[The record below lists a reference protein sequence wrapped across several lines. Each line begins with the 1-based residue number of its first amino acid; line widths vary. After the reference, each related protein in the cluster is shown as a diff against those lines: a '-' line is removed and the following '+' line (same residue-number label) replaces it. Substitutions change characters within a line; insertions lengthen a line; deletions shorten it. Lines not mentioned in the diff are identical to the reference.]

1 MGLHQ
6 QQSETSTRSAT
17 LYLFFKVFASWFLRQ
32 KLQQKMTLPNQ
43 LMLKWFPLTNVLY
56 DLYSLCVPTP
66 LVYQQQSGSASR
78 GFHPHNCW
86 NKSSTHSNPD
96 FSPVIPT
103 KRASLFVQM
112 FRTNAF
118 GLYFGLPWPSFA
130 CDRLNDHNFHTHFC
144 RASSQVQFV
153 LHPPSTL
160 QWEISVESPMHSWRS
175 RHGRHSFKHW
185 KRETYVKL
193 LQPSAGHLTNGK
205 DQVVQREIETGTV
218 NCIWYLCIL
227 ITWIP
232 KSSPPWSASVL
243 FRDRCLVPSPPQGC
257 THSVHGVQSW
267 QSLPSLPQPN
277 GGSEF
282 LNSKNQV
289 KFATNL
295 ETKSSNRDTQ
305 RF

>member
-1 MGLHQ
+1 MCAPVSLRRSKIDCHGA
-6 QQSETSTRSAT
+6 SSAT
-17 LYLFFKVFASWFLRQ
+17 KRNLHKISNSLSFLQ
-32 KLQQKMTLPNQ
+32 GVCILVSSAKAATKMTLPNQ

-175 RHGRHSFKHW
+175 RHGRHSFKH
-185 KRETYVKL
+185 
-193 LQPSAGHLTNGK
+193 
-205 DQVVQREIETGTV
+205 
-218 NCIWYLCIL
+218 
-227 ITWIP
+227 
-232 KSSPPWSASVL
+232 
-243 FRDRCLVPSPPQGC
+243 
-257 THSVHGVQSW
+257 
-267 QSLPSLPQPN
+267 
-277 GGSEF
+277 
-282 LNSKNQV
+282 
-289 KFATNL
+289 
-295 ETKSSNRDTQ
+295 
-305 RF
+305 